1 MPSNPQDTVIIVSE
15 RPIYTGSISG
25 GPTGPAGPTGPQGP
39 ANGPTGPIG
48 PTGLKGATGATGSTG
63 PQGTAGTA
71 GAAGATGA
79 TGQQGTA
86 GPTGP
91 TGLTGATGQSGTG
104 SGASVLEVN
113 GVMGQAV
120 SSDPIVMSSPPTV
133 SVISDTGATTIAGAT
148 RRLPSRD
155 GVDFTYLGA
164 TYTNVG
170 TVGSYANCYRQTGLT
185 IANAIGQI
193 GNLLRFEFETD
204 ADQLE
209 ILVRSEDSTH
219 AKYRLWV
226 DGELVTA
233 SESTVIGS
241 STSWRRVKIVFA
253 SATNRRITFEGQE
266 LTFGGIFALPTRT
279 TWPTSRDI
287 GPKVIVVGDS
297 YGTSFDTDVK
307 WVWDSFAVVAGRL
320 LNWNINPSF
329 VSGTG
334 YLQDGFGSGESAYG
348 SRFAA
353 DVTALSPDIVV
364 FTGGLNDNGY
374 SPLTLVQTAITNLF
388 AAAKAA
394 LPAARFLVLSPF
406 SPTDTYDTS
415 LNTIANYLYA
425 QALANGFTYIGQPI
439 EYIQGTGTVA
449 APTGVGNSDFYTLA
463 DTYHLNPAGYEFL
476 GRRLASEIQDAT
488 RDWWATDRLSTMSAS
503 KRGLV
508 PAPAASP
515 SATKY
520 LTETGTWAT
529 VSATGGT
536 SISGNIIKAVRATKT
551 NTQTGITDLN
561 YITFNAEDYTDLA
574 TLHSTSTNSQRFK
587 APTTGRYRLT
597 AQVSVS
603 AITSPSGLIVGIDKN
618 TDGNFI
624 YQQTAGAAYSLTA
637 AIFQA
642 TTGWVQLNA
651 NDYLSVAI
659 YTDDASVDIV
669 NSSTWAC
676 FEQLT

>member
-15 RPIYTGSISG
+15 RPIYTGSQFSG
-25 GPTGPAGPTGPQGP
+25 STGPTGPAGATGPQGP
-39 ANGPTGPIG
+39 AYGPTG
-48 PTGLKGATGATGSTG
+48 PTGLKGATGATGATG
-63 PQGTAGTA
+63 PQGTA

-104 SGASVLEVN
+104 SGASVLEAN
-113 GVMGQAV
+113 GIMGQSV

-133 SVISDTGATTIAGAT
+133 SVISDTGSTTITGAT

-155 GVDFTYLGA
+155 GSDFTYLGA
-164 TYTNVG
+164 TYANVG
-170 TVGSYANCYRQTGLT
+170 TVGSYTNCYRQTGLT
-185 IANAIGQI
+185 IANAAGQI

-226 DGELVTA
+226 DGQLVTA

-241 STSWRRVKIVFA
+241 STSWRRIKVVFA

-307 WVWDSFAVVAGRL
+307 WVWDSYAVVAGRL
-320 LNWNINPSF
+320 LNWNVNPSF

-334 YLQDGFGSGESAYG
+334 YLQDGFGTGEANYG
-348 SRFAA
+348 ARFAT

-374 SPLTLVQTAITNLF
+374 SPLTLVQTAITSLF
-388 AAAKAA
+388 SAAKAA
-394 LPAARFLVLSPF
+394 LPATRFLVLSPF
-406 SPTDTYDTS
+406 RPTDTYYTS
-415 LNTIANYLYA
+415 LNTIAGYLYA
-425 QALANGFTYIGQPI
+425 QALANGFTFVGQPI

-476 GRRLASEIQDAT
+476 GRRLAAEIQDST
-488 RDWWATDRLSTMSAS
+488 RDWWATDRLVTMSAS

-551 NTQTGITDLN
+551 NTQTGITGLN

-574 TLHSTSTNSQRFK
+574 TLHSTSTNNERFK

-603 AITSPSGLIVGIDKN
+603 AITSPSGVIVGIDKN

-669 NSSTWAC
+669 NASTWAC